1 MTPLR
6 IPWRPRPPEEL
17 PPTQHPAR
25 WHRVFW
31 AFLLGLLPI
40 TLVYLGG
47 LKPLQSAVTLV
58 SVPLFAVIVL
68 LTVSLYKSL
77 RADTATQDGPAVAAD

>member
-1 MTPLR
+1 
-6 IPWRPRPPEEL
+6 
-17 PPTQHPAR
+17 
-25 WHRVFW
+25 VFW

-68 LTVSLYKSL
+68 LTLSLFKSL
-77 RADTATQDGPAVAAD
+77 REDTATSQSTATETG